1 MLATER
7 HARSPFNGGAPM
19 PRFHFHLEDG
29 TTFRDEEGTVLPN
42 LEAARINAVKLLG
55 HVMADN
61 AREFLSTREWT
72 MNVTDRRDL
81 LLFSVNVASVDAPAA
96 ASLLQ
101 QNQTPSLNGRTK
113 HHP

>member
-1 MLATER
+1 
-7 HARSPFNGGAPM
+7 M

-29 TTFRDEEGTVLPN
+29 TTFRDEEGTELPD

-72 MNVTDRRDL
+72 MNVTDDRDL
-81 LLFSVNVASVDAPAA
+81 LLFSVNVASVDAPAG
-96 ASLLQ
+96 ASLQ
-101 QNQTPSLNGRTK
+101 QRHQTSRGNGGSR
-113 HHP
+113 PQ